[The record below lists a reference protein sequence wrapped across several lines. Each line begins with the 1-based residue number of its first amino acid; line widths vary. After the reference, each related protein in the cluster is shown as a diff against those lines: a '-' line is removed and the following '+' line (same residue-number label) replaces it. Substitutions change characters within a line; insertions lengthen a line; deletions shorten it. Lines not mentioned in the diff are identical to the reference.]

1 MKKVQYSVIITFSSL
16 ILILCVLSLFPD
28 TDGFSEFENRKL
40 SSRPLLSLNSIF
52 SGEFEENYEEY
63 LLDNFLLRDL
73 SMQGYQS
80 YTSLLFL
87 DAFSQSVSVLMS
99 VDVDDFVEA
108 PGEDDA
114 QASDEQ
120 LLADVYES
128 RSAQQSTAVQQGTM
142 EQQSSEGQGDTV
154 YKQNMEEMQGG
165 VAGSQ
170 SPEGQQGNA
179 MQGAGNQQSVEGLE
193 SIGDNQPAET
203 QQTGMEYSEPS
214 EDEDHKLNN
223 SLIIHGDR
231 VMMPTGAYRLKSF
244 GKLLADAAELLPDI
258 SFYSITGPT
267 SAAFY
272 ASEKYGSG
280 TYDQSKA
287 ESIIEANAKGVRI
300 VKAYDRLMEHKDENI
315 YFRSDVHWTALGA
328 YYAYTAFC
336 ESAGIQAASL
346 GDDFTMGT
354 YEPFLGGLYSQ
365 IYKLPQAARLKSNPE
380 QLDYYI
386 PKTGHQLTLY
396 KMGNLNAS
404 YSVDSIVNTN
414 FKSLGAY
421 KYSCFAWG
429 DQRIEKITTDSPT
442 GRRVLVVKDSYGSA
456 LVPFLVPNYS
466 MIYVIDPKGFN
477 QEGCLAFDAK
487 TLIKDEEIEDVIFC
501 FSIYGS
507 GRNIIQNTL
516 YSLLLE

>member
-1 MKKVQYSVIITFSSL
+1 
-16 ILILCVLSLFPD
+16 
-28 TDGFSEFENRKL
+28 
-40 SSRPLLSLNSIF
+40 
-52 SGEFEENYEEY
+52 
-63 LLDNFLLRDL
+63 
-73 SMQGYQS
+73 
-80 YTSLLFL
+80 
-87 DAFSQSVSVLMS
+87 
-99 VDVDDFVEA
+99 
-108 PGEDDA
+108 
-114 QASDEQ
+114 
-120 LLADVYES
+120 
-128 RSAQQSTAVQQGTM
+128 
-142 EQQSSEGQGDTV
+142 
-154 YKQNMEEMQGG
+154 
-165 VAGSQ
+165 
-170 SPEGQQGNA
+170 
-179 MQGAGNQQSVEGLE
+179 
-193 SIGDNQPAET
+193 
-203 QQTGMEYSEPS
+203 
-214 EDEDHKLNN
+214 
-223 SLIIHGDR
+223 
-231 VMMPTGAYRLKSF
+231 MPTGAYRLKSI

-258 SFYSITGPT
+258 CFYSITGPT